1 MYGPGSSHSRHQPV
15 QRRRL
20 AAAWAAV
27 ALVATACGSSA
38 VPSGSPAPAS
48 QAPSAA
54 PASSEPVASPSLV
67 AITPAPVGAVG
78 PNGGTVIRWFI
89 GLGAGAQPQQIA
101 AERPFADD
109 FNASQSDIY
118 LSTEIEDNKVAKDIL
133 QTQIAAGNPPDIIG
147 PVGVEGLN
155 LFRDQLLDLSPLV
168 QSQNFDLSKV
178 DPSLVE
184 FWKMGTGGAMIGV
197 PYAVYPSFLWY
208 NKALFDE
215 ADLPYPPTK
224 VGDTYQGKP
233 WDMNAVRELGMKLTV
248 DKNGNDAT
256 SSSFDPN
263 SVVQWGYDMQFADS
277 SRIAEASL
285 FGASLPID
293 ADGKTAT
300 IPDQLKTAMHW
311 YADGV
316 WKDHFIPTNN
326 QINSDLLSKGSE
338 FASGNLAMMEG
349 HTWFTCCVWPAAPAK
364 PVVKDFAWA
373 VAPSYNGTTTAKL
386 HADTF
391 SIMKGSKHPELAFTA
406 LKAMVDSNELL
417 VDYGAFAANADKRQS
432 LIDAINEQ
440 FKGIKLDWSV
450 PQAML
455 GYPDIPNHQAY
466 LPNYG
471 KTKAALQAFWNVYR
485 TKSDVNVDAELD
497 TLKSTLQGIYDSAN
511 G

>member
-1 MYGPGSSHSRHQPV
+1 M
-15 QRRRL
+15 
-20 AAAWAAV
+20 
-27 ALVATACGSSA
+27 
-38 VPSGSPAPAS
+38 
-48 QAPSAA
+48 
-54 PASSEPVASPSLV
+54 

-78 PNGGTVIRWFI
+78 PNGGVVIRWFI
-89 GLGAGAQPQQIA
+89 GLGAGAQPQQVA
-101 AERPFADD
+101 AERTFADD
-109 FNASQSDIY
+109 FNNSQKEIY

-155 LFRDQLLDLSPLV
+155 LFRDQLLDLAPLV
-168 QSQNFDLSKV
+168 SSQGFDLSKV
-178 DPSLVE
+178 DPKLVD

-215 ADLPYPPTK
+215 AKLPYPPTK
-224 VGDTYQGKP
+224 IGDTYQGKP
-233 WDMNAVRELGMKLTV
+233 WDMNALRDLAMKLTV

-256 SSSFDPN
+256 SSSFDAT
-263 SVVQWGYDMQFADS
+263 SVEQWGFDMQYTDS
-277 SRIAEASL
+277 SPVAESTL
-285 FGASLPID
+285 FGANLPI
-293 ADGKTAT
+293 ASDGKTAD
-300 IPDQLKTAMHW
+300 IPAPLSTGVHW
-311 YADGV
+311 YYDGV

-364 PVVKDFAWA
+364 PVVKDFGWA
-373 VAPSYNGTTTAKL
+373 VPPAYNGTTTAKL

-391 SIMKGSKHPELAFTA
+391 SIMKGSKHADLAFKA
-406 LKAMVDSNELL
+406 LAAMVDSNELL

-432 LIDAINEQ
+432 FVDAIDAQ

-450 PQAML
+450 PQTTL

-466 LPNYG
+466 VPNYG
-471 KTKAALQAFWNVYR
+471 KAKAALQAFWNKYR
-485 TKSDVNVDAELD
+485 TQDALDIDAELN
-497 TLKSTLQGIYDSAN
+497 TLKSTLQSVYDGGGA
-511 G
+511 

>member
-1 MYGPGSSHSRHQPV
+1 MHRIRSRTPF
-15 QRRRL
+15 RRARL
-20 AAAWAAV
+20 AATWATI

-38 VPSGSPAPAS
+38 P
-48 QAPSAA
+48 
-54 PASSEPVASPSLV
+54 PASSAPAASTAASGAASAPAATTAASPSLV
-67 AITPAPVGAVG
+67 AITPAPVGATG

-89 GLGAGAQPQQIA
+89 GLGAGAQPQQVA
-101 AERPFADD
+101 AERKFADD
-109 FNASQSDIY
+109 FNNSQKAIY

-168 QSQNFDLSKV
+168 QSQSFDLSKV
-178 DPSLVE
+178 DPSLVD

-215 ADLPYPPTK
+215 AKLPYPPTK

-233 WDMNAVRELGMKLTV
+233 WDMRALRELAMKLTV

-256 SSSFDPN
+256 SSSFDA
-263 SVVQWGYDMQFADS
+263 SGVVQWGYDMQYSDS
-277 SRIAEASL
+277 SPIAEASL
-285 FGASLPID
+285 FGASLPIA
-293 ADGKTAT
+293 ADGKTAE
-300 IPDQLKTAMHW
+300 IPPQLSTAMKW
-311 YADGV
+311 YDDGV

-364 PVVKDFAWA
+364 PVVKDFGWA
-373 VAPSYNGTTTAKL
+373 VAPSFDGKTTAKL

-391 SIMKGSKHPELAFTA
+391 SIMKGSKHPDLAFTA
-406 LKAMVDSNELL
+406 LKAMVDSNDLL

-432 LIDAINEQ
+432 FIDAINAQ

-455 GYPDIPNHQAY
+455 AYPDIPNHQAY

-471 KTKAALQAFWNVYR
+471 KTKAALQAFWNLYR
-485 TKSDVNVDAELD
+485 TKSGLDIDAELN
-497 TLKSTLQGIYDSAN
+497 TLKTTLQGIYDSAS